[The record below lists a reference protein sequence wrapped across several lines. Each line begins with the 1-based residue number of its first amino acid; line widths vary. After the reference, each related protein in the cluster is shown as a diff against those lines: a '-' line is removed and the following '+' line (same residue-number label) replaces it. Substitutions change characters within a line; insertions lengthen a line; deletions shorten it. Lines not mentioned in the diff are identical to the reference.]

1 MNSDIR
7 VLKDKIKNLK
17 VIYAE
22 DEDEMREGTEIFLNK
37 FFTSVETAKDG
48 QEALN
53 KFKNSQYD
61 VVFTDILMP
70 NMDGLTMLA
79 NMRELDD
86 KFIAIALTASAV
98 KKEDI
103 QKATALYFRKP
114 ISYENMSTILET
126 IVKKLNL

>member
-48 QEALN
+48 QEALE

-61 VVFTDILMP
+61 IVFTDILMP
-70 NMDGLTMLA
+70 NMDGLEMLS
-79 NMRELDD
+79 NMRKLDD

-103 QKATALYFRKP
+103 EKATALYFRKP
-114 ISYENMSTILET
+114 ISYDNMSTILEM
-126 IVKKLNL
+126 IVEKLSL

>member
-1 MNSDIR
+1 MNELKI
-7 VLKDKIKNLK
+7 LKDKIKNLK

-22 DEDEMREGTEIFLNK
+22 DEDEMREGTKIFLNK

-48 QEALN
+48 QEALE
-53 KFKNSQYD
+53 KFKNCQYD
-61 VVFTDILMP
+61 IVFTDIRMP
-70 NMDGLTMLA
+70 NMDGLTMLEK
-79 NMRELDD
+79 MREIDD

-114 ISYENMSTILET
+114 ISYNNMSSILET
-126 IVKKLNL
+126 IVQKLNL

>member
-1 MNSDIR
+1 MNELKI
-7 VLKDKIKNLK
+7 LKDKIKNLK

-48 QEALN
+48 QEALE
-53 KFKNSQYD
+53 KFKNCQYD
-61 VVFTDILMP
+61 IVFTDIRMP
-70 NMDGLTMLA
+70 NMDGLTMLEK
-79 NMRELDD
+79 MREIDD

-114 ISYENMSTILET
+114 ISYNNMSSILET
-126 IVKKLNL
+126 IVQKLNL